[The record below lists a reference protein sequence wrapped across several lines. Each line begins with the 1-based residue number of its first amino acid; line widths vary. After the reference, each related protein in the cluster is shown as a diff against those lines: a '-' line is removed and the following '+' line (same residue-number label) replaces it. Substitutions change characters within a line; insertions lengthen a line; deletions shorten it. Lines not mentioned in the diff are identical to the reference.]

1 MKKLSPRTNKIAE
14 LQEEIKELK
23 LKYDELENENIK
35 LRSRIKFLTETAEKD
50 KQMQDD
56 SLPINEVSAEL
67 KVVKKTNVFTAENVW
82 RSCQERKDPV
92 KTLHHAVF
100 VKKLSKVKT
109 LHHSEKDLHLKS
121 DREDNTSAFS
131 EVSQEVA
138 EEEASLRS
146 SLRKKN
152 VVKKDE
158 ERRVTFGSPKY
169 MFF

>member
-82 RSCQERKDPV
+82 RTSKKRLRRLQSRP
-92 KTLHHAVF
+92 TLFRA
-100 VKKLSKVKT
+100 T
-109 LHHSEKDLHLKS
+109 
-121 DREDNTSAFS
+121 RE
-131 EVSQEVA
+131 
-138 EEEASLRS
+138 
-146 SLRKKN
+146 
-152 VVKKDE
+152 
-158 ERRVTFGSPKY
+158 
-169 MFF
+169 